1 MSSVINVKV
10 NPKLK
15 KQVQKVAQD
24 LGLTLSA
31 MINAYL
37 KQVVRSK
44 TVTYTTLKE
53 IPSDYFIESL
63 KEAEEDIK
71 KGRLVSFDK
80 PEDALTYLD
89 KMISNERKLPKNRL
103 LERVPKAA

>member
-53 IPSDYFIESL
+53 IPFDYFIESL

-71 KGRLVSFDK
+71 AGRVSPAFSK
-80 PEDALTYLD
+80 AEDAIAWLED
-89 KMISNERKLPKNRL
+89 PNRKYAGKIQPEVQQTIR
-103 LERVPKAA
+103 